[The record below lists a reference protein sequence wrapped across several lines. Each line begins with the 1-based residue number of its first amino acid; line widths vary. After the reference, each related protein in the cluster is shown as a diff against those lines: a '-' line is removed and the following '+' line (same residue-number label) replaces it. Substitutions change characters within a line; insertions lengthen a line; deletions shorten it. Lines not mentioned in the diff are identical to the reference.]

1 MIDEKLY
8 DEVVEIVEKE
18 LKKITDKGDITPS
31 ELENAKN
38 AVSLLEKLKH
48 YMFDESD
55 DMYGEQSSRTGR
67 SRGYYP
73 HWGNAEARWSYANSS
88 TNRGMSRGNRY
99 SGRRGS
105 YDYGNSYAED
115 PDEMIDR
122 LEMMKQEAMSD
133 SDRMAIDECIRKL
146 MK

>member
-55 DMYGEQSSRTGR
+55 EMYGEQSSRTGR

-88 TNRGMSRGNRY
+88 MNNRGMSRDGRY
-99 SGRRGS
+99 GRRGS
-105 YDYGNSYAED
+105 YDYGNSYSGGA
-115 PDEMIDR
+115 DEMIDR

-133 SDRMAIDECIRKL
+133 ADRMAIDECIRKL